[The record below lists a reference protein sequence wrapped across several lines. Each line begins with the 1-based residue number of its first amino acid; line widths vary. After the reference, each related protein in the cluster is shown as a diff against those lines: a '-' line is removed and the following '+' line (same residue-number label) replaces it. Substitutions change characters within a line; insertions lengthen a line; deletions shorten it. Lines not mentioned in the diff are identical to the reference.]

1 MYAGKSNL
9 TNVKKKKKDD
19 ILKVTDNRDNVIGA
33 DKGVRVQSLTTLRRF
48 QAV

>member
-9 TNVKKKKKDD
+9 TNVKKKKDD